1 MTVEDCYELA
11 KIAYSEADYYHTE
24 LWMEQAL
31 KQLDGGEEST
41 IDKVTVLDY
50 LSYAIYQQ
58 GEIMRALEYTKR
70 LLELGES
77 SLSVSCVVRWLTG
90 AKDMSPVPLLAKM
103 ASGLEKLQFHK
114 HEVRKVDCGANE
126 KFCCKTEMNALS
138 SNELQTEKKC
148 KHNGCKPVK
157 QIQTKHCLELSL
169 QWNSYKSEV
178 RCWWTDCVSNKQ

>member
-41 IDKVTVLDY
+41 LDKVTVLDY

-77 SLSVSCVVRWLTG
+77 SLKSSCIIQCLTR
-90 AKDMSPVPLLAKM
+90 A
-103 ASGLEKLQFHK
+103 
-114 HEVRKVDCGANE
+114 
-126 KFCCKTEMNALS
+126 
-138 SNELQTEKKC
+138 
-148 KHNGCKPVK
+148 KHN
-157 QIQTKHCLELSL
+157 TTFS
-169 QWNSYKSEV
+169 
-178 RCWWTDCVSNKQ
+178 